1 MKMTI
6 LPPPP
11 PPFQGP
17 PPFPLNIIIENIRD
31 IPPINKL
38 FNATNPIVSK
48 RNNKII
54 NYIL

>member
-1 MKMTI
+1 MII

-17 PPFPLNIIIENIRD
+17 PPFPLNSIIESTID
-31 IPPINKL
+31 IPPIAKL
-38 FNATNPIVSK
+38 FNAINPIVTK
-48 RNNKII
+48 TNNKII

>member
-1 MKMTI
+1 MTI
-6 LPPPP
+6 LPPPPP

-17 PPFPLNIIIENIRD
+17 PPFPFEYIENIRD

-38 FNATNPIVSK
+38 FNAINPIVSK